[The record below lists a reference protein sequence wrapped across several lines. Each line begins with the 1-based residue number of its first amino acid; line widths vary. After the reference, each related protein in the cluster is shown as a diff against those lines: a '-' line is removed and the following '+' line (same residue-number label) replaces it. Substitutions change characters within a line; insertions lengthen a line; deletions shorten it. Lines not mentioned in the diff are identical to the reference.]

1 METDEKDDSPNLDED
16 PYPYGFPHKS
26 GYIGKKTW
34 VERIFGFASL
44 NDFQLRLVNERWGF
58 IIKCLIRLWLFI
70 NIGLLLLVVIIQSIL
85 G

>member
-1 METDEKDDSPNLDED
+1 METDEKDDSPDLDED

-58 IIKCLIRLWLFI
+58 IIKCLIRLLFFYS
-70 NIGLLLLVVIIQSIL
+70 LFVLVLFFIFS
-85 G
+85 